1 MTDPIF
7 KMNNLYISNL
17 CSDSINFK
25 KFLNIVSK
33 FKNIK
38 GLDIAPLNI
47 SKDWESSEKE
57 CKKFYNFI
65 KKKKFKSKCS
75 TRYFLQKE
83 FFFIK
88 RLCKKS

>member
-7 KMNNLYISNL
+7 KMSNLHISNL

-65 KKKKFKSKCS
+65 KKKNLRVNAVQGIFYKN
-75 TRYFLQKE
+75 
-83 FFFIK
+83 
-88 RLCKKS
+88 KKNFEG